1 MFLHWSRSS
10 YFVQCLAFCVFNS
23 VKFCFQFC
31 QFLASTV
38 AALHS
43 YRLFRQFAGSPEQN
57 LASVRIKIDEF
68 QFFIKFVDIYD
79 VLISF

>member
-1 MFLHWSRSS
+1 MSGFS
-10 YFVQCLAFCVFNS
+10 
-23 VKFCFQFC
+23 CFQFVS
-31 QFLASTV
+31 STI

-79 VLISF
+79 VLISFSSSRVVFKHYL

>member
-1 MFLHWSRSS
+1 MSC
-10 YFVQCLAFCVFNS
+10 CL
-23 VKFCFQFC
+23 CFQFV
-31 QFLASTV
+31 SSSV

-43 YRLFRQFAGSPEQN
+43 YGLFRQLAGSPEQN

>member
-1 MFLHWSRSS
+1 MAIIVFCALSGFL
-10 YFVQCLAFCVFNS
+10 
-23 VKFCFQFC
+23 CFQFVS
-31 QFLASTV
+31 STV

-43 YRLFRQFAGSPEQN
+43 YRLLRQFAGSPEQN

-68 QFFIKFVDIYD
+68 KFFIKFVDIYD